1 EPSTKP
7 YDRVVGRDGF
17 NVGRDAERGET
28 IDEVPVLVTG
38 DGAGDEEI
46 APVPDIGEQSLPG
59 GFAERLRG
67 RKNDEFGGAEQALRE
82 STWQALLAYVRNG
95 GNLLVTGPVSRDEH
109 WHLVDRLT
117 PLGISAHIEP
127 LTFHYANV
135 IPDDV
140 DSKQARNVGHFPVSF
155 DQNKQQ
161 LLEYLRFDKGTTYM
175 ESPL

>member
-67 RKNDEFGGAEQALRE
+67 RKNDEFGGAE
-82 STWQALLAYVRNG
+82 
-95 GNLLVTGPVSRDEH
+95 
-109 WHLVDRLT
+109 LVDLVF
-117 PLGISAHIEP
+117 G
-127 LTFHYANV
+127 
-135 IPDDV
+135 DDV
-140 DSKQARNVGHFPVSF
+140 ARLVQVVTQSADSFPLSL
-155 DQNKQQ
+155 Q
-161 LLEYLRFDKGTTYM
+161 LEFIHHGKLFGLRRDDSDGGQYRILQIRRSSRGKFRKVAQHGGLRLFRGVCVQSAD
-175 ESPL
+175 